1 MIKGTDSLC
10 LWCACSHLGESLE
23 LASALGSSCPS
34 WGVCRVKVTIWASHA
49 YWQWI
54 GTVRLSLTES
64 VRPLFQII
72 LPLKFTLVSPVTIM
86 HITASTPASDICI
99 WSEPTPSLDFCYMW
113 NVSGAKSENVRNR
126 ILYQD
131 QQVWDKP
138 ILKVQWLI
146 CCCYQLVFNN

>member
-113 NVSGAKSENVRNR
+113 NVSGAKTSVWECKEPYSVPRPTGLRQTYSEGSVINMLLLSTC
-126 ILYQD
+126 I
-131 QQVWDKP
+131 
-138 ILKVQWLI
+138 
-146 CCCYQLVFNN
+146 